1 MNFKDYFSKQA
12 YEYTRYRPHYPAQ
25 LFEYLAELTTEHQLA
40 WDCATGSGQAAL
52 GLAIYFEKIIA
63 TDASDKQIANAT
75 AHDRITYIVAPA
87 EETEI
92 ASRSVDLIVVA
103 QALHWFDLD
112 KFYGEVRR
120 VSKSGGVLAAWS
132 YSLFRISP
140 SIDRVVDRFYTEVVG
155 PFWPV
160 ERKFVDDKYQSIAFP
175 FREFT
180 SPTFNM
186 EVKWSFKHL
195 LGYMGT
201 WSSVQKFR
209 EKNKADPLESFA
221 RDLQQVWG
229 RPEKE
234 KRIRWPI
241 NMRVGR
247 VHQGLSTK
255 D

>member
-12 YEYTRYRPHYPAQ
+12 CEYTRYRPHYPAQ
-25 LFEYLAELTTEHQLA
+25 LFEYLADLTMEHQLA

-52 GLAIYFEKIIA
+52 GLADYFEKIIA
-63 TDASDKQIANAT
+63 TDASGKQIANAT
-75 AHDRITYIVAPA
+75 AHDKITYSVAPA

-92 ASRSVDLIVVA
+92 ASGSVDLIVVA

-120 VSKSGGVLAAWS
+120 VSKSGGVLAVWS
-132 YSLFRISP
+132 YSLLRISP
-140 SIDRVVDRFYTEVVG
+140 AIDRLVDRFYTEVVG

-160 ERKFVDDKYQSIAFP
+160 ERKFVDDKYQSIGFP
-175 FREFT
+175 FQEFT
-180 SPTFNM
+180 TPEFNM
-186 EVKWSFKHL
+186 EAKWSFEHL
-195 LGYMGT
+195 LGYIGT

-209 EKNKADPLESFA
+209 EQNKADPLEGFA
-221 RDLQQVWG
+221 GDLKKVWG

-247 VHQGLSTK
+247 IH
-255 D
+255 